1 MSKMSKLSNYATKS
15 VFKNTTGVDTLKF
28 DKKVDLANVKSNVDK
43 LDIDKLKDVLTN
55 LSNLKNLVDKLDV
68 DKLVRVFQKYVYYA
82 KIKTI
87 EDKIPGITNS
97 ATNTTLNAKANRVK
111 DKIPSITNLAT
122 TIALTAV
129 ENNYLMLKI

>member
-1 MSKMSKLSNYATKS
+1 MSKLSNYATKS
-15 VFKNTTGVDTLKF
+15 DFKNATGADTLKF
-28 DKKVDLANVKSNVDK
+28 DKKFDLSNLKSNVDK

-55 LSNLKNLVDKLDV
+55 LSNLKNLIDKLDV

-87 EDKIPGITNS
+87 EDKIPDIINS
-97 ATNTTLNAKANRVK
+97 ATNTTLNAKTNGVE
-111 DKIPSITNLAT
+111 DKIPTITNLAT

-129 ENNYLMLKI
+129 ENNYLMLNI